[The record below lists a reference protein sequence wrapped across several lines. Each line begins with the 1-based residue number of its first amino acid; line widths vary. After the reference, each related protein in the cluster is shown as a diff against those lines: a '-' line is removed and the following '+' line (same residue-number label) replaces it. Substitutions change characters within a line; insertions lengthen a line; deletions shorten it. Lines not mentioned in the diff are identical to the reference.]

1 MNNQLSQEIV
11 NLPQENVD
19 FQQENVDLQQEIND
33 LRQENDELLREQAV
47 CQEIFGSPGED
58 AESWNSQKVAVI
70 NADNIMKYLEDMYPE
85 NLLDWPVL
93 LQSIIDFHVI
103 AGHEEVIARH
113 TGQRLLMAATD
124 LS

>member
-1 MNNQLSQEIV
+1 MNNQ
-11 NLPQENVD
+11 LPQENVD

-103 AGHEEVIARH
+103 ARHEEVIARHEEVIARH